1 MPSFYLAGSFFFSEF
16 FFMNACYGRGDGLNT
31 INEAV
36 EDEEEEEEELD
47 RDQEKAV
54 QFFQQLLRL
63 KGRWRQIT
71 TY

>member
-1 MPSFYLAGSFFFSEF
+1 
-16 FFMNACYGRGDGLNT
+16 MNVCYSRDDGLNT

-36 EDEEEEEEELD
+36 EDEEEEEELD

-54 QFFQQLLRL
+54 QFFQQLLHL
-63 KGRWRQIT
+63 KGWCRQIT

>member
-1 MPSFYLAGSFFFSEF
+1 
-16 FFMNACYGRGDGLNT
+16 MNACYSRDDGLNT

-54 QFFQQLLRL
+54 QFFQQLFRL